1 MTKYLALDL
10 GEKRIGVALSDTL
23 KIIAQPHHVFPRT
36 SRQAD
41 FAHLQKLV
49 QEHNVSQIVV
59 GLPINMSG
67 EEGSMAKWVRDYA
80 THLGETLQLPI
91 VFWDESFTSVQAE
104 AAMREYG
111 WSRKKLKEKIDAV
124 AAALILQSYLESVRP
139 QGQIDEFF

>member
-1 MTKYLALDL
+1 MTKFLALDL

-23 KIIAQPHHVFPRT
+23 KIIAQPYQVFPRT

-41 FAHLQKLV
+41 FAHVQKIV
-49 QEHNVSQIVV
+49 QEQNVSQIVV
-59 GLPINMSG
+59 GLPINMNG
-67 EEGSMAKWVRDYA
+67 EEGAMAQWVRDYA

-91 VFWDESFTSVQAE
+91 LFWDESFTSVQAE

-139 QGQIDEFF
+139 QGQMDEFF